1 MSTTLTQNKA
11 EALLF
16 DKDNIVQNNKPNDL
30 ESVPSSLYSPED
42 LKKKTSKRKIRLY
55 NRNTITIS
63 LGFK

>member
-30 ESVPSSLYSPED
+30 ESVSSSLYSPED
-42 LKKKTSKRKIRLY
+42 LKKNEQEKDSVI
-55 NRNTITIS
+55 
-63 LGFK
+63 